1 MTNIPTDCP
10 ELDYYIFMVEQSG
23 AFRMYG
29 IALLWLSSTVYATTN
44 CPTGATQGISDNACY
59 IYKLRP
65 LQWFEAEVDCGN
77 HDGTLTSIHN
87 AFENTFLMQPMK
99 GICYTEFW
107 LGAAAEVGKWMWTDG
122 SRFTYTNWAK
132 GIDGSCWPMSNIS
145 KVS

>member
-1 MTNIPTDCP
+1 
-10 ELDYYIFMVEQSG
+10 
-23 AFRMYG
+23 MYG